1 MPFGVYLGLT
11 VSTLKQIQKDQLTT
25 DRCRMEM
32 LLTWGKEQT
41 PTWLKVIQAL
51 VKIRM
56 FHLAVKIASKYGKFL
71 QSARDTYAI
80 YLQHFCTVCE
90 ISIYVAADILLSE
103 YACISTKYEYIIL
116 ATLDPSFPHLHAGV
130 TVTKSLYNEM
140 KVAVPEDKVSWYN
153 LTCTVLNRHQ
163 INCLCLLT
171 DNDCMDML
179 IVGKMCVQLYTAAV
193 YCLYIAEVR

>member
-1 MPFGVYLGLT
+1 MNRHFCLTCHAGDIQNPLQLLNELEEVIDWMSFGVYLGLT

-25 DRCRMEM
+25 DRCRRKM

-71 QSARDTYAI
+71 QSARDTYTI

-90 ISIYVAADILLSE
+90 ISIYVAANIYHLSMHI
-103 YACISTKYEYIIL
+103 YKA
-116 ATLDPSFPHLHAGV
+116 
-130 TVTKSLYNEM
+130 
-140 KVAVPEDKVSWYN
+140 
-153 LTCTVLNRHQ
+153 
-163 INCLCLLT
+163 
-171 DNDCMDML
+171 
-179 IVGKMCVQLYTAAV
+179 
-193 YCLYIAEVR
+193 